1 MDIKEFYQMTLEEI
15 YDFQQENKAILEK
28 NRKKVKDAK
37 ERTKRLIKRGEIA
50 SELVPCGSLEE
61 MDEDRFL
68 NELCKLIYHS

>member
-61 MDEDRFL
+61 MDEERFL
-68 NELCKLIYHS
+68 SELCKLIYHS